1 MTSVDRVVDLEVI
14 SAISINRRT
23 IVGINTSKFHI
34 SSKSDRLQ
42 HFFFHKMKWERICD
56 VVQIALLI

>member
-42 HFFFHKMKWERICD
+42 HFFFFS
-56 VVQIALLI
+56 